1 MTAWEFRS
9 IPRRHFIISEQD
21 RRTNKLPLSIRSLRA
36 ILHHQFGNTFDQS
49 TLASMILSAKSS
61 GRVNMTS
68 WLPSISISLNS
79 PRRDDIRG

>member
-1 MTAWEFRS
+1 MPTIDRVTGGLGAPPTHRS
-9 IPRRHFIISEQD
+9 IRH
-21 RRTNKLPLSIRSLRA
+21 RALSIRSLRA
-36 ILHHQFGNTFDQS
+36 IIHHQFGNTLDQS

-68 WLPSISISLNS
+68 WLPSISSSLNS